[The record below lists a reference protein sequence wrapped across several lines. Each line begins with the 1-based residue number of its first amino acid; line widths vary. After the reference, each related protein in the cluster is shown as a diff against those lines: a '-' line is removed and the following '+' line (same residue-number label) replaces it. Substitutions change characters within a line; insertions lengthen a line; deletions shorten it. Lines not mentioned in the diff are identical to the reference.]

1 MVIGILGEAAPET
14 RVALIPESV
23 EAVLKLGVSA
33 IIVERGAG
41 SSAHIPDSDYE
52 KAGARIADRS
62 QVLSAS
68 DLLIGIHRHADVP
81 LGKALLG
88 GLNPLGDHE
97 GVRAMASSNITSFSL
112 DVIPRTT
119 RAQAMDILSSMATV
133 AGYRAVL
140 MSAGKLNKFFPMFMT
155 AAGSIKPAK
164 VLVIGAGVAGLQAIA
179 TAKRLGAV
187 VEAFDV
193 RQAAK
198 EEVLSLGARFVDV
211 EGATE
216 DTGAGGYAV
225 EQSEDYR
232 KRQQAAVEE
241 HAAAADVVICTAQ
254 IPGRTAPRIIPA
266 DTVKAMR
273 PGSVIVDLA
282 ASTGGN
288 CELTRNNE
296 TIEEHGV
303 TIIGDSNLAAGL
315 PADASKMFGKNVINF
330 LKILIAEGEMNIN
343 LEDDLIAG
351 TLITHQGE
359 VRHERTKSLMES

>member
-1 MVIGILGEAAPET
+1 M
-14 RVALIPESV
+14 
-23 EAVLKLGVSA
+23 
-33 IIVERGAG
+33 
-41 SSAHIPDSDYE
+41 
-52 KAGARIADRS
+52 
-62 QVLSAS
+62 
-68 DLLIGIHRHADVP
+68 HA
-81 LGKALLG
+81 
-88 GLNPLGDHE
+88 
-97 GVRAMASSNITSFSL
+97 
-112 DVIPRTT
+112 
-119 RAQAMDILSSMATV
+119 Q
-133 AGYRAVL
+133 
-140 MSAGKLNKFFPMFMT
+140 
-155 AAGSIKPAK
+155 
-164 VLVIGAGVAGLQAIA
+164 
-179 TAKRLGAV
+179 V
-187 VEAFDV
+187 VEPFILL

-225 EQSEDYR
+225 EQSEDYK

-254 IPGRTAPRIIPA
+254 IPGRTAPQIIPA

-288 CELTRNNE
+288 CELTRNND